1 MATEMYLGN
10 ELSSKIGNAK
20 KLFENLYGKSSG
32 MVVNISPASLILMG
46 DHTHYNQGLLIST
59 TIDRYWIF
67 VINKRKDSIV
77 NFISTESKD
86 IVNFTISNSE
96 NGIKDSYRLLR
107 GLIKILFE
115 EGHLKFGFDCVLTSN
130 VPECLGLGSL
140 AAYQVGFIKTLMK
153 VFRFNFN
160 EKTALEFVRKNELSL
175 IGKISNIA
183 HHYTVKYGKEKKIF
197 FLDLKSLEYKT
208 LPWPDDEYT
217 LVICDTTE
225 RIENRMQICN
235 ERIDECAI
243 GVKGLRLYIW
253 GIKNLRDVNLEFL
266 LKHYHMLPK
275 LIYNRVL
282 YNVNERIRASKAI
295 NYLKNKSVKEFS
307 ILVIKSHLD
316 LIHNY
321 DIGFENCN
329 FIVEESLKIKGVAC
343 SKMISCTNINSS
355 FHIVENSEVENFT
368 NTIKNLFRVKYQK
381 KLITHIVKLSGGI
394 KKISLKELESV
405 TY

>member
-1 MATEMYLGN
+1 MYSGN

-20 KLFENLYGKSSG
+20 KLFENLYGKSPR

-77 NFISTESKD
+77 NFITTESKD

-107 GLIKILFE
+107 GLIKLLFE
-115 EGHLKFGFDCVLTSN
+115 EGHLKYGFDCVLSSN

-160 EKTALEFVRKNELSL
+160 EKTALEFVQKNELSL

-197 FLDLKSLEYKT
+197 FLDLKSLEHKI
-208 LPWPDDEYT
+208 LPWPDDNYT
-217 LVICDTTE
+217 LVICDTNE
-225 RIENRMQICN
+225 LSEFRLQICN

-295 NYLKNKSVKEFS
+295 NYLKNKSIKEFS
-307 ILVIKSHLD
+307 TLVIKSHLD

-355 FHIVENSEVENFT
+355 FHIVENSEVENFS
-368 NTIKNLFRVKYQK
+368 NTIKDLFRVKYQK
-381 KLITHIVKLSGGI
+381 KLITHIVKISGGM
-394 KKISLKELESV
+394 KKLSSTELESV
-405 TY
+405 FSK

>member
-1 MATEMYLGN
+1 MATELYKGN
-10 ELSSKIGNAK
+10 ELSSKIGHMK
-20 KLFENLYGKSSG
+20 TLFENLYGKSPR

-59 TIDRYWIF
+59 SIDRYWIF

-86 IVNFTISNSE
+86 IVNFTIFNSE

-115 EGHLKFGFDCVLTSN
+115 EGHLKYGFDCVISTTI
-130 VPECLGLGSL
+130 PECLGLGSL

-153 VFRFNFN
+153 VFKFNFDD
-160 EKTALEFVRKNELSL
+160 KAALEFVRKNELNL
-175 IGKISNIA
+175 IGNISNIA

-197 FLDLKSLEYKT
+197 FLDIKSLEYKV
-208 LPWPDDEYT
+208 LPWPDNNYT

-235 ERIDECAI
+235 ERINECAI

-253 GIKNLRDVNLEFL
+253 GIKNLRDVNLDFL

-282 YNVNERIRASKAI
+282 YNVNERIRAGKAI
-295 NYLKNKSVKEFS
+295 NFLKNKSIKEFS
-307 ILVIKSHLD
+307 TLVIKSHMD

-321 DIGFENCN
+321 DIGFKDCN
-329 FIVEESLKIKGVAC
+329 FIVDESLKIKGVVC

-355 FHIVENSEVENFT
+355 FHIVENSEVENFI
-368 NTIKNLFRVKYQK
+368 NTIKDRFKGKYQK

-394 KKISLKELESV
+394 KKISVKELESV
-405 TY
+405 F